1 MMSGRTAFTWAMSFF
16 SRGWIHRPYSSRL
29 IMMLRCMPM
38 SSPRN
43 RMSQPALAYRRA
55 RWVLMAAT
63 RSRMA
68 AAISSSHTMSIIR
81 FSMPRMYQE
90 VSQMVALHV
99 AHRRDAPLV
108 QRLHPPGRPP
118 LFFSE

>member
-1 MMSGRTAFTWAMSFF
+1 
-16 SRGWIHRPYSSRL
+16 
-29 IMMLRCMPM
+29 
-38 SSPRN
+38 
-43 RMSQPALAYRRA
+43 MSQPALAYRRA

-90 VSQMVALHV
+90 VSQMVHCMLPT
-99 AHRRDAPLV
+99 DAMP
-108 QRLHPPGRPP
+108 RLCSACTRPARPP